1 MTQPVGIDAG
11 HGWTKALALNGSR
24 ALFPSLIC
32 LAPATVDLGTF
43 GPQSTPIIING
54 QNFLVGEPARR
65 HATPLWGRDKAVD
78 QDTAYLILVAAAQ
91 LGLSGPLRLATGLPL
106 SWYGPQRR
114 AFKAALQDFEARVTL
129 PGRLT
134 TRLWLESV
142 VVLPQGV
149 AAAGPILAQSQYV
162 PGPYLIVDPG
172 YRTTDYIIVIKQLNG
187 RLDFDP
193 AAAGSLEIGCH
204 TIGAT
209 LANQL
214 TAQYQV
220 PFQPAALE
228 TMDMVAVRGQRI
240 DLRPLRTAAQQSVM
254 RHLARA
260 LAEALDQ
267 QLDQVLGIIAV
278 GGGSG
283 MVADALPGVIQSPE
297 AQWANAAGY
306 LSSVAS

>member
-1 MTQPVGIDAG
+1 MTEPIGIDAG
-11 HGWTKALALNGSR
+11 HGFTKAMRLNGDR

-32 LAPATVDLGTF
+32 PAPATVDLGGF
-43 GPQSTPIIING
+43 GPRVIPTEING
-54 QNFLVGEPARR
+54 QSYLVGEAARR
-65 HATPLWGRDKAVD
+65 HATPLWSRDKAVD

-91 LGLSGPLRLATGLPL
+91 LGLSGPLRVGTGLPL

-114 AFKAALQDFEARVTL
+114 AFKAALQDQEAIITL
-129 PGRLT
+129 PGRPT

-149 AAAGPILAQSQYV
+149 AAAGPILAQVDYA
-162 PGPYLIVDPG
+162 PGPYLIVDIG
-172 YRTTDYIIVIKQLNG
+172 YRTIDYIVVAKRPDG

-193 AAAGSLEIGCH
+193 AAAGSLDLGCH
-204 TIGAT
+204 TISAT
-209 LANQL
+209 MAAQL
-214 TAQYQV
+214 NTQYHV
-220 PFQPAALE
+220 PFQAAALE
-228 TMDMVAVRGQRI
+228 SADVVAARGQRI
-240 DLRPLRTAAQQSVM
+240 ELAPYRAQAQRNVTRQM
-254 RHLARA
+254 ARA

-283 MVADALPGVIQSPE
+283 LLAEALPAVIQPAD

-306 LSSVAS
+306 LGSVGA